1 VNDPLPLNAR
11 QFIAHQI
18 ESVAQLETL
27 LLLRRDSQ
35 RLWNA
40 EELARHLYI
49 SEQMCSVM
57 LDDLERRRFLVRDP
71 VRKSVRYACPD
82 LQADAMVALLD
93 ELYRERRVAIISE
106 IHSNP
111 VSKVQTF
118 ADAFRLR
125 KDGQS

>member
-1 VNDPLPLNAR
+1 MNDPLPSDVR

-27 LLLRRDSQ
+27 LLVRRDSQ

-40 EELARHLYI
+40 EELARQLYI
-49 SEQMCSVM
+49 SEKMCSDM
-57 LDDLERRRFLVRDP
+57 LDDLERRRYLVRDP
-71 VRKSVRYACPD
+71 VSKSVRYECADPE
-82 LQADAMVALLD
+82 ADAILAALED
-93 ELYRERRVAIISE
+93 LYRERRVAIISE